1 MPTMLHAGDYAAV
14 MHYLKAVKAAG
25 TEASCPVLEKMKG
38 TKINDFFTKD
48 AYIRE
53 DGRVIRDMY
62 LYSVKNKSDSKRD
75 WDYYNVVRTIPGEQ
89 AFRPLAESECP
100 LVKK

>member
-1 MPTMLHAGDYAAV
+1 
-14 MHYLKAVKAAG
+14 
-25 TEASCPVLEKMKG
+25 
-38 TKINDFFTKD
+38 
-48 AYIRE
+48 
-53 DGRVIRDMY
+53 VIRDMY